1 MKEWIFFALFLI
13 VGLGIHTAGII
24 YMRKEKS
31 DAESVKIYRIVAAIG
46 IVMMAG
52 SVLYRFFA

>member
-13 VGLGIHTAGII
+13 VGLGILTAGII

-46 IVMMAG
+46 VVMMAG